1 MRASDNF
8 NETIKAFL
16 ETRAQEDEL
25 FRIKYEKVNRPIEE
39 ITAYILSEVYAS
51 GVCGMSDMEVFN
63 LAIHA
68 AEEENIEIKHRNV
81 AAQVVVNHQV
91 ELSEE
96 EKAEC
101 RRAAL
106 RQYQQEQVNRLRERE
121 ASKRSKTTK
130 DVDSQPNL
138 FDF

>member
-51 GVCGMSDMEVFN
+51 GVCGMSDMKVFN

-68 AEEENIEIKHRNV
+68 AEEENIEIKHSNV
-81 AAQVVVNHQV
+81 TAQVVVNHQA
-91 ELSEE
+91 ELYEE

-106 RQYQQEQVNRLRERE
+106 R
-121 ASKRSKTTK
+121 
-130 DVDSQPNL
+130 
-138 FDF
+138 